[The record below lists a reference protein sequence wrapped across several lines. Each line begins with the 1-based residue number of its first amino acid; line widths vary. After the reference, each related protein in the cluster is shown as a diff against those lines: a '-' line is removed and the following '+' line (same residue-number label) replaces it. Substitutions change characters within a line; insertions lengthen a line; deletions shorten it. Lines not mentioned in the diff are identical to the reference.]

1 MARALVLGLLASF
14 WAAPAPAQT
23 APAQAAP
30 AQAPAATAAFPADAR
45 MGFVNLQVVL
55 AKSVLGQRGSAELKA
70 MTDQRDAE
78 LQAKQ
83 KEIADFEAKLTSPD
97 SQAMAREAV
106 AALMQD
112 LNRRRAQFNF
122 DRESWQIRV
131 EQYSEELLGRF
142 REQLL
147 PVVEAVREER
157 NLLLVF
163 SLPTPGVIAV
173 DPRLDLSAEVI
184 QKLDARTK

>member
-23 APAQAAP
+23 PAQAAP

-83 KEIADFEAKLTSPD
+83 QEIADFEAKLTSPD

-157 NLLLVF
+157 NLLFVF

-184 QKLDARTK
+184 QRLDARTK

>member
-1 MARALVLGLLASF
+1 MVRALVLGLLASL

-30 AQAPAATAAFPADAR
+30 AQAPAATAFPADAR

-55 AKSVLGQRGSAELKA
+55 AKSVLGQRGSAELKGL
-70 MTDQRDAE
+70 TDQRDAE

-157 NLLLVF
+157 NLLFVF

-184 QKLDARTK
+184 QKLDARAK